1 MSKFSN
7 INEEIKKAQKLL
19 KGIAE
24 RTPIVKCYDLSSENR
39 EVFIKL
45 ENLQRTG
52 SFKIRGAFMVN
63 KILTSFFVR
72 RLTEEESEAIKQ
84 KLIEDAERLSPE
96 ARKIVVD
103 AMTDKQ
109 A

>member
-1 MSKFSN
+1 
-7 INEEIKKAQKLL
+7 
-19 KGIAE
+19 
-24 RTPIVKCYDLSSENR
+24 
-39 EVFIKL
+39 
-45 ENLQRTG
+45 
-52 SFKIRGAFMVN
+52 MVN

-72 RLTEEESEAIKQ
+72 RLTEEENEAIKQ
-84 KLIEDAERLSPE
+84 KLIEDAEMLSPE

>member
-1 MSKFSN
+1 
-7 INEEIKKAQKLL
+7 
-19 KGIAE
+19 
-24 RTPIVKCYDLSSENR
+24 
-39 EVFIKL
+39 
-45 ENLQRTG
+45 
-52 SFKIRGAFMVN
+52 MVN
-63 KILTSFFVR
+63 QILINFFVR
-72 RLTEEESEAIKQ
+72 RLPEIRRSKGITRKEIAKGVGITLGKYDKWEAGKVLPKSEDIARLASFYKMSVDEFLGLTEEESEAIKQ

>member
-1 MSKFSN
+1 
-7 INEEIKKAQKLL
+7 
-19 KGIAE
+19 
-24 RTPIVKCYDLSSENR
+24 
-39 EVFIKL
+39 
-45 ENLQRTG
+45 
-52 SFKIRGAFMVN
+52 MVN
-63 KILTSFFVR
+63 KILISFFVR
-72 RLTEEESEAIKQ
+72 RLPEIRRSKGVTRKEIAKGVGITLGKYDKWEAGKVLPKSEDIARLASFYKMSVDEFLGLTEEESEAIKQ

>member
-1 MSKFSN
+1 
-7 INEEIKKAQKLL
+7 
-19 KGIAE
+19 
-24 RTPIVKCYDLSSENR
+24 
-39 EVFIKL
+39 
-45 ENLQRTG
+45 
-52 SFKIRGAFMVN
+52 MVN

-72 RLTEEESEAIKQ
+72 RLPEIRRSKGITRKEIAKGVGITLGKYDKWEAGKVLPKSEDIARLASFYKMSVDEFLGLTEEESEVIKQ

>member
-1 MSKFSN
+1 
-7 INEEIKKAQKLL
+7 
-19 KGIAE
+19 
-24 RTPIVKCYDLSSENR
+24 
-39 EVFIKL
+39 
-45 ENLQRTG
+45 
-52 SFKIRGAFMVN
+52 MVN

-84 KLIEDAERLSPE
+84 KLIEDAERPSPE

>member
-1 MSKFSN
+1 
-7 INEEIKKAQKLL
+7 
-19 KGIAE
+19 
-24 RTPIVKCYDLSSENR
+24 
-39 EVFIKL
+39 
-45 ENLQRTG
+45 
-52 SFKIRGAFMVN
+52 MVN

-96 ARKIVVD
+96 ERKSVVE

>member
-1 MSKFSN
+1 
-7 INEEIKKAQKLL
+7 
-19 KGIAE
+19 
-24 RTPIVKCYDLSSENR
+24 
-39 EVFIKL
+39 
-45 ENLQRTG
+45 
-52 SFKIRGAFMVN
+52 MVN

-72 RLTEEESEAIKQ
+72 RLPEIRRSKGVTRKEIAKGGGITLGKYDKWEAGKVLPKSEDIARIASFYKMSVDEFLGLTEEESEAIKQ

>member
-1 MSKFSN
+1 
-7 INEEIKKAQKLL
+7 
-19 KGIAE
+19 
-24 RTPIVKCYDLSSENR
+24 
-39 EVFIKL
+39 
-45 ENLQRTG
+45 
-52 SFKIRGAFMVN
+52 MVN

-72 RLTEEESEAIKQ
+72 RLPEIRRSKGVTRKEIAKGVGITLGKYDKWEAGKVLPKSEDIARLAGFYEMSVDEFLGLTEEESEAIKQ
-84 KLIEDAERLSPE
+84 KLIEDAEMLSPE

>member
-1 MSKFSN
+1 
-7 INEEIKKAQKLL
+7 
-19 KGIAE
+19 
-24 RTPIVKCYDLSSENR
+24 
-39 EVFIKL
+39 
-45 ENLQRTG
+45 
-52 SFKIRGAFMVN
+52 MVN
-63 KILTSFFVR
+63 KILTRFFVR
-72 RLTEEESEAIKQ
+72 RLPEIRRSKGVTRKEIAKGVGITLGKYDKWEAGKVLPKSEDIARIASFYKMSVDEFLGLTEEESEAIKQ

>member
-1 MSKFSN
+1 
-7 INEEIKKAQKLL
+7 
-19 KGIAE
+19 
-24 RTPIVKCYDLSSENR
+24 
-39 EVFIKL
+39 
-45 ENLQRTG
+45 
-52 SFKIRGAFMVN
+52 MVN

-72 RLTEEESEAIKQ
+72 RLSEIRRSKGITRKEIAKGVGITLGKYDKWEAGKVLPKSEDIARIASFYKMSVDEFLGLTEEESEAIKQ

-103 AMTDKQ
+103 ALTDKQ

>member
-1 MSKFSN
+1 
-7 INEEIKKAQKLL
+7 
-19 KGIAE
+19 
-24 RTPIVKCYDLSSENR
+24 
-39 EVFIKL
+39 
-45 ENLQRTG
+45 
-52 SFKIRGAFMVN
+52 MVN
-63 KILTSFFVR
+63 KILTNFFTRRLPEIRRSKGPTRKEIAKGVGVTLGKYGKWEAGKVLPKSEDIARLASFYEMSVDEFLG
-72 RLTEEESEAIKQ
+72 LTEEESEAIKQ

>member
-1 MSKFSN
+1 
-7 INEEIKKAQKLL
+7 
-19 KGIAE
+19 
-24 RTPIVKCYDLSSENR
+24 
-39 EVFIKL
+39 
-45 ENLQRTG
+45 
-52 SFKIRGAFMVN
+52 MVN
-63 KILTSFFVR
+63 KILTNFFVR
-72 RLTEEESEAIKQ
+72 RLPEIRRSKDITRKEIAKGVGITLGKYDKWEAGKVLPKSEDIARLASFYKMSVDEFLGLTEEESEAIKQ

>member
-1 MSKFSN
+1 
-7 INEEIKKAQKLL
+7 
-19 KGIAE
+19 
-24 RTPIVKCYDLSSENR
+24 
-39 EVFIKL
+39 
-45 ENLQRTG
+45 
-52 SFKIRGAFMVN
+52 MVN
-63 KILTSFFVR
+63 KILISFFVR
-72 RLTEEESEAIKQ
+72 RLPEIRRSKGVTRKEIAKGVGITLGKYDKWEAGKVLPKSEDIARIASFYEMSVDEFLGLTEEESEAIKQ